1 MIPTAFDLHGIT
13 WQVIETDHISELGRC
28 ERDKA
33 TIWIQ
38 AGLPDQIRQATFCHE
53 LVHALFF
60 AQGKTEHSE
69 QEVDLLG
76 SLLHQYMLTATVDND
91 AGV

>member
-1 MIPTAFDLHGIT
+1 MIPSSFDLLGIT
-13 WQVIETDHISELGRC
+13 WQVVESDHINEMGRC

-38 AGLPDQIRQATFCHE
+38 AGLPDQIKQATFCHE
-53 LVHALFF
+53 LVHAMWF
-60 AQGKTEHSE
+60 AMGKTEHNE

-76 SLLHQYMLTATVDND
+76 SLLHQYMVTATVADD
-91 AGV
+91 V